1 MTIRLAIAAI
11 APALALCACGGHN
24 TSAAATTATSATS
37 AASSTATTSAA
48 STAASTS
55 TAAPTSASPAKGDK
69 PSREFVVGKWGT
81 DGDCTLAI
89 DLRPDGTSDGPFGAW
104 SYSDGVISFP
114 EEPDFSV
121 TVTVLDDKTM
131 ESHNG
136 SSGKTTKMT
145 RCP

>member
-1 MTIRLAIAAI
+1 MTKRLVMATL
-11 APALALCACGGHN
+11 APALALCACGGQSASVAGTTEAS
-24 TSAAATTATSATS
+24 TSS
-37 AASSTATTSAA
+37 AASS
-48 STAASTS
+48 AASTS
-55 TAAPTSASPAKGDK
+55 SAAPTSASNSQGAK
-69 PSREFVVGKWGT
+69 PSRDFVVGKWGT
-81 DGDCTLAI
+81 DGDCALAI